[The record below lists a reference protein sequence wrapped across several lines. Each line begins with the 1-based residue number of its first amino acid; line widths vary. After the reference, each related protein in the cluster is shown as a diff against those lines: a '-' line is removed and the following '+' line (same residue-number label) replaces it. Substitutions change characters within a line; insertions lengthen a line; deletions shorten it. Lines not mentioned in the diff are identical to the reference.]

1 MANFTIVPNNIDF
14 VLPNFTAGEL
24 EIVNSLEFT
33 RNIILELLDKSELD
47 SIDFDH
53 LVSQLN
59 IAIADY
65 IQQLRKYADVSPKLI
80 AAQFLV
86 EEVIYKLQQKISK
99 PSIVSNPNKLGR
111 LKSLLQNLL
120 DID

>member
-1 MANFTIVPNNIDF
+1 MTNFTIKPKDVDF

-65 IQQLRKYADVSPKLI
+65 IQQLRKYADVAPKLI

-99 PSIVSNPNKLGR
+99 PSIVSDLNKLGR
-111 LKSLLQNLL
+111 LKSILQSLL

>member
-65 IQQLRKYADVSPKLI
+65 IQQLRKYADVAPKLI

-99 PSIVSNPNKLGR
+99 SSIVSNPNKLDR
-111 LKSLLQNLL
+111 LKSILQNLL

>member
-14 VLPNFTAGEL
+14 TLPNFTAGEL

-99 PSIVSNPNKLGR
+99 PSIVSNPNKLNR
-111 LKSLLQNLL
+111 LKSILQNLL

>member
-1 MANFTIVPNNIDF
+1 MTNFTIAPNDIDF

-47 SIDFDH
+47 SVDFDH
-53 LVSQLN
+53 LISQLN
-59 IAIADY
+59 IAIANY
-65 IQQLRKYADVSPKLI
+65 IQQLRKYADVAPKLI

-99 PSIVSNPNKLGR
+99 PSIVSDSNKLGS
-111 LKSLLQNLL
+111 LKSILQNLL

>member
-1 MANFTIVPNNIDF
+1 MTNFTIKPKDVDF

-59 IAIADY
+59 IAIANY
-65 IQQLRKYADVSPKLI
+65 IQQLRKYADVAPKLI

-99 PSIVSNPNKLGR
+99 PSIVSDLNKLGR
-111 LKSLLQNLL
+111 LKSILQSLL

>member
-1 MANFTIVPNNIDF
+1 MANSTIVPNDIDF
-14 VLPNFTAGEL
+14 VLPNFTPEEL

-59 IAIADY
+59 VAIADY

-99 PSIVSNPNKLGR
+99 SSIVSNPNKLDR
-111 LKSLLQNLL
+111 LKSILQNLL

>member
-1 MANFTIVPNNIDF
+1 MTNFTIKPKDVDF

-65 IQQLRKYADVSPKLI
+65 IQQLRKYADVAPKLI

-99 PSIVSNPNKLGR
+99 PSIVSDLNKLGR
-111 LKSLLQNLL
+111 LKSILQNLL

>member
-1 MANFTIVPNNIDF
+1 MANFTIAPNDIDF
-14 VLPNFTAGEL
+14 VLPNFTPEEL

-33 RNIILELLDKSELD
+33 RNIILELLDRSELD
-47 SIDFDH
+47 SVDFDY
-53 LVSQLN
+53 LISQLN

-65 IQQLRKYADVSPKLI
+65 TQQLRKYADAAPKLI

-86 EEVIYKLQQKISK
+86 EEVVYKLQQKISK
-99 PSIVSNPNKLGR
+99 PSIVSNPNKLDR
-111 LKSLLQNLL
+111 LKSILQNLL

>member
-1 MANFTIVPNNIDF
+1 MTSFTIVPNDIDF

-33 RNIILELLDKSELD
+33 RNIILELLDKAELD
-47 SIDFDH
+47 SVDFDY

-59 IAIADY
+59 IAINDY
-65 IQQLRKYADVSPKLI
+65 IQQLRKYADVAPKLI

-86 EEVIYKLQQKISK
+86 EEIIYKLQQKISK
-99 PSIVSNPNKLGR
+99 PGIRSNPNKLNK
-111 LKSLLQNLL
+111 LIHLLRNLL

>member
-14 VLPNFTAGEL
+14 TLPNFTAGEL

-99 PSIVSNPNKLGR
+99 SSIVSNPNKLDR
-111 LKSLLQNLL
+111 LKSILQNLL

>member
-1 MANFTIVPNNIDF
+1 MTNFTIKPSDIDF
-14 VLPNFTAGEL
+14 VLPTFTEGEL

-47 SIDFDH
+47 SVDFDR
-53 LVSQLN
+53 LANQLDV
-59 IAIADY
+59 AIHDY
-65 IQQLRKYADVSPKLI
+65 IQQLKRYSDVAPKLI

-86 EEVIYKLQQKISK
+86 EEIIYKLQQKISK
-99 PSIVSNPNKLGR
+99 PGIRSNPNKLNK
-111 LKSLLQNLL
+111 LTYLLQNLL

>member
-1 MANFTIVPNNIDF
+1 MADFTIVPNDIDF

-47 SIDFDH
+47 SVDFDH

-59 IAIADY
+59 IAITDY
-65 IQQLRKYADVSPKLI
+65 IQQLRKYADVAPKLI

-99 PSIVSNPNKLGR
+99 SSIVSNPNKLDR
-111 LKSLLQNLL
+111 LKSILRNLL

>member
-59 IAIADY
+59 VAIADY

-99 PSIVSNPNKLGR
+99 PSIVSNPNKLNR
-111 LKSLLQNLL
+111 LKSILQNLL

>member
-59 IAIADY
+59 VAIADY

-99 PSIVSNPNKLGR
+99 SSIVSNPNKLDR
-111 LKSLLQNLL
+111 LKSILQNLL

>member
-1 MANFTIVPNNIDF
+1 MANFTIVPSDIDF
-14 VLPNFTAGEL
+14 VLPNFTPGEL

-47 SIDFDH
+47 SVDFNQ
-53 LVSQLN
+53 LINQLN

-65 IQQLRKYADVSPKLI
+65 IQQLRKYADVAPKLI

-99 PSIVSNPNKLGR
+99 PSIVSNPNKLNR
-111 LKSLLQNLL
+111 LKSILQSLL

>member
-99 PSIVSNPNKLGR
+99 SSIVSNPNKLDR
-111 LKSLLQNLL
+111 LKSILQNLL

>member
-1 MANFTIVPNNIDF
+1 MANSTIVPNDIDF
-14 VLPNFTAGEL
+14 VLPNFTPEEL

-47 SIDFDH
+47 SVDFNQ
-53 LVSQLN
+53 LINQLN
-59 IAIADY
+59 IAITDY
-65 IQQLRKYADVSPKLI
+65 IQQLKRYGNVAPKLI

-99 PSIVSNPNKLGR
+99 PSVVSNPHKLGR
-111 LKSLLQNLL
+111 LKSLLQSLF

>member
-1 MANFTIVPNNIDF
+1 MANFTIVPNDIDF
-14 VLPNFTAGEL
+14 TLPNFTAGEL

-53 LVSQLN
+53 LISQLN

-65 IQQLRKYADVSPKLI
+65 TQQLRKYADVAPKLI

-99 PSIVSNPNKLGR
+99 PSIVSNPNKLNR
-111 LKSLLQNLL
+111 LKSILQNLL

>member
-14 VLPNFTAGEL
+14 TLPNFTAGEL

-47 SIDFDH
+47 SIDFDY

-99 PSIVSNPNKLGR
+99 SSIVSNPNKLDR
-111 LKSLLQNLL
+111 LKSILQNLL

>member
-1 MANFTIVPNNIDF
+1 MANFTIVPSDIDF
-14 VLPNFTAGEL
+14 VLPNFTPGEL

-59 IAIADY
+59 TAIADY
-65 IQQLRKYADVSPKLI
+65 IQQLRKYADVAPKLI

-99 PSIVSNPNKLGR
+99 PSIVSNPNKLNR
-111 LKSLLQNLL
+111 LKSILQSLL

>member
-1 MANFTIVPNNIDF
+1 MADFTIVPNDIDF

-47 SIDFDH
+47 SVDFNQ
-53 LVSQLN
+53 LINQLN
-59 IAIADY
+59 IAITDY
-65 IQQLRKYADVSPKLI
+65 IQQLKRYGNVAPKLI

-111 LKSLLQNLL
+111 LKSLLQSLF